1 MLAVEHNDLIVFE
14 KVDIKTF
21 KLKYIKGHH
30 RTYVN
35 PMFYCVMMDTESKD
49 LVLFSYF
56 IYLYCIFL
64 NYFVTLCI
72 LNIFSSTASFRLHGK
87 LFQE

>member
-49 LVLFSYF
+49 LVFIRVDYF
-56 IYLYCIFL
+56 I
-64 NYFVTLCI
+64 
-72 LNIFSSTASFRLHGK
+72 FSIKR
-87 LFQE
+87 

>member
-35 PMFYCVMMDTESKD
+35 PMFYCVMTDTESKD
-49 LVLFSYF
+49 LLLHSAFME
-56 IYLYCIFL
+56 
-64 NYFVTLCI
+64 NYFKNDPLDCRFTI
-72 LNIFSSTASFRLHGK
+72 LYPKTSLMMFYFLSIK
-87 LFQE
+87 I